1 MQEYADVLNLW
12 FGSMEQGVSSSEYRK
27 RWYTGGAAFDE
38 LLREQFLAEV
48 ESALAGELVEW
59 EQSAEG
65 VLALII
71 LLDQLPRNLFRG
83 DKRAFSGDNR
93 AIQLAKQ
100 LCKSDDDRQLQY
112 DQRVFVY
119 MPYMHSESLEDQ
131 QECIELFK
139 QLKQDAPKTQQD
151 FYQSSVDYAV
161 KHMEIVKRFG
171 RFPHRNQ
178 VLERKTTSEEQ
189 QWLDSGGERFGQ

>member
-1 MQEYADVLNLW
+1 MQECADVLNLW
-12 FGSMEQGVSSSEYRK
+12 FGAMEQGVSSSEYRN
-27 RWYTGGAAFDE
+27 RWYSGGAAFDE
-38 LLREQFLAEV
+38 LLREQFLTKV

-65 VLALII
+65 ALALII
-71 LLDQLPRNLFRG
+71 LIDQLPRNLFRG
-83 DKRAFSGDNR
+83 DKRAFSGDSR

-100 LCKSDDDRQLQY
+100 LCESGDDRQLQY

-131 QECIELFK
+131 QKCIELFK
-139 QLKQDAPKTQQD
+139 QLKQDAPTTQQD

-171 RFPHRNQ
+171 RFPHRNH
-178 VLERKTTSEEQ
+178 VLERKTTPEEQ